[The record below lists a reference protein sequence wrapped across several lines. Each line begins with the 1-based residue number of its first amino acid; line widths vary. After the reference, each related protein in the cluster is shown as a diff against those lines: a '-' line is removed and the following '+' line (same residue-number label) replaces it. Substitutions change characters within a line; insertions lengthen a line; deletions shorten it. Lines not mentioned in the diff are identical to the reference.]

1 MKEGWVAFDAF
12 AMSAIGSFPHVDA
25 EAACDLI
32 LTYLDELPVWPQL
45 PHRGFQ
51 ENMYA
56 QYGEGIPGAV
66 LDMVVRK
73 IWCDTGEG
81 LLAEVESAYQD
92 YLEGNTGAFAISRDR
107 AEGLYVFAERLRDS
121 AGKYPVVKGQVTGP
135 ISFGLTVGDEN
146 NRPILYNET
155 LADAMV
161 KVLAMKARWM
171 EGFLKAAG
179 AAEVVTF
186 FDEPYLVSVGSALVS
201 IDPEQVIGALNECA
215 AAVSGPTGVHCCG
228 NTDWSMLTRT
238 NIDILN
244 FDAYEFME
252 NVALYPEDIQA
263 LLARGGRLAWGL
275 VPNNE
280 AYRKETAASLAERFE
295 AGVDLLAGR
304 GVDRA
309 LLLERCIITPSCG
322 LDGVSVEDAKGVL
335 RLMRELSGTLKERY
349 A

>member
-1 MKEGWVAFDAF
+1 VAFEARF
-12 AMSAIGSFPHVDA
+12 TASAIGSFPHVDP

-66 LDMVVRK
+66 LDLAAKK
-73 IWCDTGEG
+73 IWCETGEG
-81 LLAEVESAYQD
+81 LLGEVENTYQD
-92 YLEGNTGAFAISRDR
+92 YLEGSAKAFAISRDR
-107 AEGLYVFAERLRDS
+107 AEGLYAFADRLREQP
-121 AGKYPVVKGQVTGP
+121 GKYPIVKGQVTGP
-135 ISFGLTVGDEN
+135 ISFGLTVGDGDN
-146 NRPILYNET
+146 KPILYNET

-171 EGFLKAAG
+171 EEFLQAAG

-201 IDPEQVIGALNECA
+201 VSPEQVIDALNECA
-215 AAVSGPTGVHCCG
+215 AAVSGMTGVHCCG
-228 NTDWSMLTRT
+228 NTDWSILTRT
-238 NIDILN
+238 DIDILN
-244 FDAYEFME
+244 FDAYEFMDSL
-252 NVALYPEDIQA
+252 ALYPEAVQGF
-263 LLARGGRLAWGL
+263 LARGGWLAWGL

-280 AYRKETAASLAERFE
+280 AYRTETAES
-295 AGVDLLAGR
+295 LAGR
-304 GVDRA
+304 WEAGA
-309 LLLERCIITPSCG
+309 KLLEERGVSRELLTSRCLITPSCG
-322 LDGVSVEDAKGVL
+322 LDGMSVEDCEGVL
-335 RLMRELSGTLKERY
+335 RLTRELSETLRERY

>member
-1 MKEGWVAFDAF
+1 
-12 AMSAIGSFPHVDA
+12 MSAIGSFPHTDA

-32 LTYLDELPVWPQL
+32 LTYLDKLPVWPQL

-56 QYGEGIPGAV
+56 QYGEGMPGAV
-66 LDMVVRK
+66 LDLEARK

-81 LLAEVESAYQD
+81 LLAEIENAYQD
-92 YLEGNTGAFAISRDR
+92 YLEGNTGAFAISRGR
-107 AEGLYVFAERLRDS
+107 AEGLYVLAERLRAG
-121 AGKYPVVKGQVTGP
+121 AGKYASVKAQVTGP
-135 ISFGLTVGDEN
+135 ISFGLTVGDRDN
-146 NRPILYNET
+146 KPILYNET

-171 EGFLKAAG
+171 EEFLLEAG

-201 IDPEQVIGALNECA
+201 VSPEQVIGALNECV

-228 NTDWSMLTRT
+228 NTDWSILTRT

-252 NVALYPEDIQA
+252 SVALYPEDIQA
-263 LLARGGRLAWGL
+263 FLARGGTLAWGL

-280 AYRKETAASLAERFE
+280 AYRNETADSLAARFE
-295 AGVDLLAGR
+295 SGVDLLASR
-304 GVDRA
+304 GVDKA
-309 LLLERCIITPSCG
+309 LLLERCMLTPSCG
-322 LDGVSVEDAKGVL
+322 LDGVTVEDAEGIL
-335 RLMRELSGTLKERY
+335 RLMRELSETLKERY